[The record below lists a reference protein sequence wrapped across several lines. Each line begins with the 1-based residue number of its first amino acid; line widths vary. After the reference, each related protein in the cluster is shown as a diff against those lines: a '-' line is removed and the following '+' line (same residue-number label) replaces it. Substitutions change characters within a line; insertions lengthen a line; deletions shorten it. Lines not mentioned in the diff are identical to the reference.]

1 MSQHDNRR
9 EFSVKGMTCEHC
21 VLSVTEEVSEVP
33 GVENVDV
40 DLAAGR
46 LAVRGNV
53 TDEAVSAAVSEAGYE
68 VVS

>member
-1 MSQHDNRR
+1 MSQNDNRR

-21 VLSVTEEVSEVP
+21 VLSVIEEVSEVP
-33 GVENVDV
+33 GVEHVDV

-46 LAVRGNV
+46 LVVRGNV
-53 TDEAVSAAVSEAGYE
+53 TDEAVSTAVSEAGYE